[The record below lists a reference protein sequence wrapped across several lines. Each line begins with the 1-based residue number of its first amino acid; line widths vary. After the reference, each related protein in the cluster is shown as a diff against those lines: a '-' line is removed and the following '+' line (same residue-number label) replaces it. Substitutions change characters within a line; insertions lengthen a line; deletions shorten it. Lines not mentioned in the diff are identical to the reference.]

1 MYDWDFHALLPY
13 VAQIWAGLLVT
24 LALAAVSIVAGT
36 LAGFIVGFF
45 LRTRLIFIRF
55 ILLASVDI
63 VRSIPVLILLL
74 ATNYFLPSMLGA
86 EDLKPFTI
94 ASVALSLNLAAFTAD
109 IIRGAIIHVEGA
121 EIEAARSIG
130 LSEWAILWRFTI
142 PRVIR
147 VSMPALSLLFIA
159 TAKNTALA
167 SVISVFDLTHTANLI
182 ATVKM
187 KTLEVYAVVTGIYI
201 LLILPFS
208 IFARRLEHRTINPLE
223 AVSV

>member
-13 VAQIWAGLLVT
+13 AGQIWAGLLVT
-24 LALAAVSIVAGT
+24 LALAGVSIVVGT
-36 LAGFIVGFF
+36 LAGFVLGFF
-45 LRTRLIFIRF
+45 LRTRLVIVRS
-55 ILLASVDI
+55 ILLAIVDVI
-63 VRSIPVLILLL
+63 RSIPVLILLL
-74 ATNYFLPSMLGA
+74 ATNYYLPSILGL

-94 ASVALSLNLAAFTAD
+94 AAVALSLNLAAFTAD
-109 IIRGAIIHVEGA
+109 VVRGAIIHVEGA

-130 LSEWAILWRFTI
+130 LSEWAVLCRFTL

-147 VSMPALSLLFIA
+147 VSMPTLALLFIA

-182 ATVKM
+182 ASVKM

-208 IFARRLEHRTINPLE
+208 IFARRLEHRNAGPLE
-223 AVSV
+223 AVNA

>member
-13 VAQIWAGLLVT
+13 ANQIGAGLLVT
-24 LALAAVSIVAGT
+24 LALAGISIAVGT
-36 LAGFIVGFF
+36 IVGFVLGF
-45 LRTRLIFIRF
+45 LLRTRLIFVRF
-55 ILLASVDI
+55 FLVAVVDV

-74 ATNYFLPSMLGA
+74 ATNYFLPSLLGA

-94 ASVALSLNLAAFTAD
+94 AIVALSLNLAVFTAD
-109 IIRGAIIHVEGA
+109 VVRGAIVHVEGA

-130 LSEWAILWRFTI
+130 LSEWAVLRRFTI

-147 VSMPALSLLFIA
+147 VSLPALTLLFIA

-187 KTLEVYAVVTGIYI
+187 KTLEIYAVVTIIYI

-208 IFARRLEHRTINPLE
+208 IFARRLEHRNTNPFETI
-223 AVSV
+223 SV